1 MASHSKEDQK
11 LRTTIAKLEA
21 ENEQS
26 AQEILGL

>member
-11 LRTTIAKLEA
+11 LRTTIVKLEA
-21 ENEQS
+21 DNEQS